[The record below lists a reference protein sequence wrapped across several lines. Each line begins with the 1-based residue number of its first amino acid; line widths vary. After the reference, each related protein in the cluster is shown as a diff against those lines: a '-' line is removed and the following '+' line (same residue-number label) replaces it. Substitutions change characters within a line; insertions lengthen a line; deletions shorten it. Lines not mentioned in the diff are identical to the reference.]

1 VCIVLGSAFPT
12 VPVAVVI
19 AVVVVIIVVVVVV
32 VLRRRRRPAN
42 ESKYYTTQA
51 HPHEGLRGSGPPEFS
66 RGGVR
71 GYNAVEVHYSRRTI
85 VGEGR
90 EKGREGMIGPPD
102 FKTWML
108 HSAALCIA

>member
-1 VCIVLGSAFPT
+1 MCVVLGSAFPT

-19 AVVVVIIVVVVVV
+19 AVVVVIIVVVV

-66 RGGVR
+66 RGGPGV
-71 GYNAVEVHYSRRTI
+71 
-85 VGEGR
+85 
-90 EKGREGMIGPPD
+90 
-102 FKTWML
+102 
-108 HSAALCIA
+108 